1 MDNVKKEITYRLGLV
16 YEKMGKKED
25 YLNCMK
31 EIYEA
36 DYGYQDVARRVEAS
50 YTAS

>member
-1 MDNVKKEITYRLGLV
+1 MDNVKKDVLYRLGLV
-16 YEKMGKKED
+16 YEKMGKTED

-36 DYGYQDVARRVEAS
+36 DYGYIDVAKRVEAS
-50 YTAS
+50 YGG